1 MNEEDGFVEASS
13 GNWRPRAIV
22 TMSSPSEENDESSFT
37 GEVKKKATGTHP
49 ESPLVKHTRLPIS
62 PEPDQGNPGYLDG
75 NRRRCS
81 VQIVG
86 VPESKIA
93 SDNLVR
99 TRSSSFTRNGSG
111 EDLRGDQAQSIE
123 EFLKQKKK
131 SSFKQRS
138 RAVSIVGRKKP
149 THTKTPQTAPVI
161 SPLAQPFKLIR
172 TDALGEDISED
183 EPSAHTPSETDSV
196 ERFPDVADNPAFST
210 SRRGSYLQVHE
221 IKANR
226 RLSRASSQSSH
237 VGDDIY
243 ITPFAQILA
252 NLYIIRSN
260 FIDLA
265 GLPEEMH
272 KGSLAGGGGTLSEE
286 GKRQLAEDTVLEIDW
301 CLEQLETM
309 NSAKSVGDMAQIKFK
324 NILIK
329 ELSDL
334 SENSR
339 SGSQVAEW
347 VSKTYTDHT
356 EIVDKVLELQVP
368 VHAPSGSMGNV
379 YEKLPKYGVSGPGV
393 DEVRLGKILQDS
405 IDEWS
410 MNVFDLG
417 QYAGGRPLV
426 PLSYYIFQRR
436 NLFKAFKIPPH
447 LFINYVGEIEN
458 HYWSINPYH
467 NAYHGADV
475 LHATNFL
482 LSCPPLQP
490 VFTDLEVMA
499 SLFAA
504 MVHDVDH
511 PGRNNSFLVAT
522 EHHLALLYND
532 VSVLEN
538 HHLAV
543 AFKIMSEP
551 KNNFLLNMDSH
562 QKQAFRK
569 MVIDLVLATDMAKH
583 LHHMGK
589 LKTMVETK
597 KVASDGILLLDKYSE
612 KSEVL
617 QCLVHCADLSNPS
630 KDVQL
635 ATEWAHRVLQEFF
648 LQGDEERERGLPISP
663 LMDRQSVIIEKCQA
677 SFIEFVVYPLWEA
690 WSELVY
696 PHGGFIL
703 ERLDIMMELWNDKIP
718 RSPLPSN
725 SQEVKDEGDST
736 SISEVQSL

>member
-1 MNEEDGFVEASS
+1 VNEEDGFVEASS

-393 DEVRLGKILQDS
+393 DEVRLGKVNFSHVIL
-405 IDEWS
+405 
-410 MNVFDLG
+410 V
-417 QYAGGRPLV
+417 
-426 PLSYYIFQRR
+426 
-436 NLFKAFKIPPH
+436 
-447 LFINYVGEIEN
+447 
-458 HYWSINPYH
+458 
-467 NAYHGADV
+467 
-475 LHATNFL
+475 
-482 LSCPPLQP
+482 
-490 VFTDLEVMA
+490 
-499 SLFAA
+499 
-504 MVHDVDH
+504 
-511 PGRNNSFLVAT
+511 
-522 EHHLALLYND
+522 
-532 VSVLEN
+532 
-538 HHLAV
+538 
-543 AFKIMSEP
+543 
-551 KNNFLLNMDSH
+551 
-562 QKQAFRK
+562 
-569 MVIDLVLATDMAKH
+569 
-583 LHHMGK
+583 
-589 LKTMVETK
+589 
-597 KVASDGILLLDKYSE
+597 
-612 KSEVL
+612 
-617 QCLVHCADLSNPS
+617 
-630 KDVQL
+630 
-635 ATEWAHRVLQEFF
+635 
-648 LQGDEERERGLPISP
+648 
-663 LMDRQSVIIEKCQA
+663 
-677 SFIEFVVYPLWEA
+677 
-690 WSELVY
+690 
-696 PHGGFIL
+696 
-703 ERLDIMMELWNDKIP
+703 
-718 RSPLPSN
+718 
-725 SQEVKDEGDST
+725 
-736 SISEVQSL
+736 